1 MEEKV
6 STENLTVVS
15 EKSETKKKLLKRL
28 FGTVEIILIVLIL
41 LSIIGIGIVDY
52 FPEYSRHYW
61 FAMVLVFAGAC
72 FMLEWSRAR
81 GKGQKWIAIVKTQ
94 LLLWAGLLLA
104 VQIVFALQRT
114 RGLNNENT
122 GLIILL
128 LLALTTFF
136 AGVNL
141 GWRLLIVGILLG
153 LALIGAVYLEQFV
166 WIFLIVAIVVVAI
179 FLLLKH
185 YANKRMRNKQ
195 NKDT

>member
-1 MEEKV
+1 MPTDNSTVASEER
-6 STENLTVVS
+6 
-15 EKSETKKKLLKRL
+15 ETKKKLLKRL

-61 FAMVLVFAGAC
+61 LAMVLVFAGAC
-72 FMLEWSRAR
+72 LILEWSRAR
-81 GKGQKWIAIVKTQ
+81 GKGQKWTTIVKTQ
-94 LLLWAGLLLA
+94 LLLWVGLLLA
-104 VQIVFALQRT
+104 VQIVFLLQRT

-141 GWRLLIVGILLG
+141 GWRLLLVAIFLG
-153 LALIGAVYLEQFV
+153 LALIGAVYLEQFA
-166 WIFLIVAIVVVAI
+166 WMFIIVAIVVVSI

-185 YANKRMRNKQ
+185 YTGKKMRNKQ
-195 NKDT
+195 DEDV

>member
-1 MEEKV
+1 M
-6 STENLTVVS
+6 STDNSTVAF

-41 LSIIGIGIVDY
+41 LSIIGISIVDY

-61 FAMVLVFAGAC
+61 LAMVLVFAGAC
-72 FMLEWSRAR
+72 LILEWSRAR
-81 GKGQKWIAIVKTQ
+81 GKGQKWTTIVKTQ
-94 LLLWAGLLLA
+94 LLLWVGLLLA
-104 VQIVFALQRT
+104 VQIVFLLQRT

-141 GWRLLIVGILLG
+141 GWRLLLVGIFLG
-153 LALIGAVYLEQFV
+153 LALVGAVYLEQFA
-166 WIFLIVAIVVVAI
+166 WMFIVVALVVVAI
-179 FLLLKH
+179 VLLLK
-185 YANKRMRNKQ
+185 YYSGKKM
-195 NKDT
+195 

>member
-1 MEEKV
+1 MSTDNSTVTLEER
-6 STENLTVVS
+6 
-15 EKSETKKKLLKRL
+15 ETKKKLLKRL

-72 FMLEWSRAR
+72 LILEWSRAR
-81 GKGQKWIAIVKTQ
+81 GKGQKWTTIVKTQ
-94 LLLWAGLLLA
+94 LLLWVGLLLA
-104 VQIVFALQRT
+104 VQIVFLLQRT

-141 GWRLLIVGILLG
+141 GWRLLLVAIFLG
-153 LALIGAVYLEQFV
+153 LALIGAVYLEQFA
-166 WIFLIVAIVVVAI
+166 WMFLIVAIVVVAI

-185 YANKRMRNKQ
+185 YAGKKMRNKQ
-195 NKDT
+195 DEDA

>member
-1 MEEKV
+1 MGVKM
-6 STENLTVVS
+6 STDSSTMVS
-15 EKSETKKKLLKRL
+15 EESETKKKLLKRL

-61 FAMVLVFAGAC
+61 LVMVLVFAGAC
-72 FMLEWSRAR
+72 FILEWSRAR
-81 GKGQKWIAIVKTQ
+81 GKGQKWTTIVKTQ
-94 LLLWAGLLLA
+94 FLLWVGLLLA
-104 VQIVFALQRT
+104 VQIVFLLQRT

-141 GWRLLIVGILLG
+141 GWRLLVVGILLG
-153 LALIGAVYLEQFV
+153 LALIGAVYLEQFA
-166 WIFLIVAIVVVAI
+166 WMFLIIAIVVVAI
-179 FLLLKH
+179 FLLFK
-185 YANKRMRNKQ
+185 YFTGKSMRKNKSQ
-195 NKDT
+195 QI